1 MKNFARAISDG
12 TYYKEK
18 SHEKIKI
25 KDFKQQSLR
34 EMKSNTLHTRVSIKL
49 ISLSK
54 PNILI
59 FIEKI

>member
-1 MKNFARAISDG
+1 MKNFASPISGG

-18 SHEKIKI
+18 SHGNMKI

-49 ISLSK
+49 TSYLSATS
-54 PNILI
+54 
-59 FIEKI
+59 